1 MPVSTVQDIMDA
13 MTDHGFSDTTNARK
27 IELINDAY
35 QDICSREAWPFLE
48 KQASVATVIGTAAL
62 SSQPADFNDVISLV
76 IDSTSDILVPMRLDD
91 ITKRFSGS
99 LTQRGK
105 PAYYYRVAGQ
115 ITLYPIP
122 DSVYTLT
129 LSYVAAPTK
138 LVNTSDVPLLPDR
151 HARAILLGAVASAY
165 DMEDDTD
172 LAMKFDAKFEK
183 RIQTMKYDLMS
194 FQFDRPDTV
203 YDMYGFDDV
212 WD

>member
-1 MPVSTVQDIMDA
+1 MAATTVQDIMDA
-13 MTDHGFSDTTNARK
+13 MTDHGFSDTTTNRK

-48 KQASVATVIGTAAL
+48 KQVSVNTSAGTAAL
-62 SSQPADFNDVISLV
+62 AQPADMSDAISIV

-91 ITKRFSGS
+91 LTKRFSGS
-99 LTQRGK
+99 LTQQGK
-105 PAYYYRVAGQ
+105 PAYYYFIAGQ

-122 DSVYTLT
+122 NTVYALT
-129 LSYVAAPTK
+129 LSYVSSPTK
-138 LVNTSDVPLLPDR
+138 LANTTDVPLLPDR

-183 RIQTMKYDLMS
+183 RIATMKYDLMS
-194 FQFDRPDTV
+194 RQFDRPDTV